1 MVVMPVFASVLSPDS
16 ISVIIPTRNG
26 AGSLPAVLS
35 MLRRQSIRSA
45 ELLVIDSASED
56 TTCDIALDF
65 GAKLVPIKKEDFDH
79 GGTRSFISQQAKG
92 DILVFLT
99 QDAVP
104 ASVDA
109 IEKLIAP
116 LLLKSDIAVTYGRQ
130 LPNREANVSAAHLR
144 MFNYPAESSVRCFED
159 RQKLG
164 LKTIFVSNS
173 FAAYRKSMLADVGYF
188 KNGLIFGEDTCTV
201 GRLLKGGAKIA
212 YIADAAVYHSHN
224 YSWIQDFKR
233 AFDIGVLHSMEGWLI
248 DTYGK
253 AEKVG
258 IGYIRSQYAALR
270 KAGGGMLLLD
280 FFGRNIFKYLG
291 YKLGRRYRIL
301 PRLLIPSLSMHRSWW
316 AGRGKS
322 KDSSRINAV

>member
-1 MVVMPVFASVLSPDS
+1 MVVMSASESVLNPDS

-26 AGSLPAVLS
+26 AGSLPAVLT
-35 MLRRQSIRSA
+35 MLRRQSVRFA

-56 TTCDIALDF
+56 TTCDIAMDF
-65 GAKLVPIKKEDFDH
+65 GAKLISIRKEEFDH
-79 GGTRSFISQQAKG
+79 GGTRSLASRQAKG
-92 DILVFLT
+92 DILVFMT

-104 ASVDA
+104 TSGDA

-116 LLLKSDIAVTYGRQ
+116 LLQKKDVAVTYGRQ
-130 LPNREANVSAAHLR
+130 LPNREATVSASHLR

-173 FAAYRKSMLADVGYF
+173 FAAYRKSMLAEIGYF

-212 YIADAAVYHSHN
+212 YAADAAVYHSHN

-233 AFDIGVLHSMEGWLI
+233 AFDIGVLHSREEWLI

-253 AEKVG
+253 AEKIG

-270 KAGGGMLLLD
+270 KTGRVLLLVD
-280 FFGRNIFKYLG
+280 FLGRNFFKYLG
-291 YKLGRRYRIL
+291 YKLGRRYKSL
-301 PRLLIPSLSMHRSWW
+301 PQVLIPFLSMHRSWW
-316 AGRGKS
+316 AGRG
-322 KDSSRINAV
+322 